1 MEMKKR
7 FISIL
12 SLLLLAVFVFCSC
25 SQKTGVGTTAATQIT
40 EGSPE
45 TTAASETEPI
55 TTASP
60 DLFASVRGSDE
71 EWIKYGLAAYD
82 AGKEIPDMSS
92 FFSGI
97 SNDLLSTLSYVC
109 LYDDLFLYDPE
120 NAVPVAEAFFDFVVR
135 HYGVDA
141 LQDLGKRWEYRNAY
155 LRAIGVGF
163 DLASYPEVYPDLQV
177 MDSVFAGMTCT
188 SNETYKYVLSFDNA
202 TCFFKDFPIGYW
214 PYHASLFCK
223 IVALNEMIAYLN
235 ENGLSEWLETGRHFH
250 YYMTLDSDA
259 PSRTVHNMTRDMF
272 INGFDVSFSSM
283 LHETIHA
290 MGITDDRNVWLC
302 EGISSYFGYSLGFDE
317 YGSGT
322 YISILTGAAAGYYD
336 QGAAAGD
343 PASVRTKRLYEDYV
357 AHGGTFEPIGTKDSL
372 RSVDLPLYFDAA
384 ARAEFE
390 VPASTIGDAYRI
402 VNEKEHTGVGAELTY
417 NQATSFVQYLA
428 DTYGIEQVMN
438 AYKTQDIEGNLGKD
452 YAGLKAEWLEYLQ
465 Q

>member
-25 SQKTGVGTTAATQIT
+25 SQKTGSDTTAATQIT

-202 TCFFKDFPIGYW
+202 TCYFKDFPIG
-214 PYHASLFCK
+214 
-223 IVALNEMIAYLN
+223 
-235 ENGLSEWLETGRHFH
+235 
-250 YYMTLDSDA
+250 
-259 PSRTVHNMTRDMF
+259 
-272 INGFDVSFSSM
+272 
-283 LHETIHA
+283 
-290 MGITDDRNVWLC
+290 
-302 EGISSYFGYSLGFDE
+302 
-317 YGSGT
+317 
-322 YISILTGAAAGYYD
+322 
-336 QGAAAGD
+336 
-343 PASVRTKRLYEDYV
+343 
-357 AHGGTFEPIGTKDSL
+357 
-372 RSVDLPLYFDAA
+372 
-384 ARAEFE
+384 
-390 VPASTIGDAYRI
+390 
-402 VNEKEHTGVGAELTY
+402 
-417 NQATSFVQYLA
+417 
-428 DTYGIEQVMN
+428 
-438 AYKTQDIEGNLGKD
+438 
-452 YAGLKAEWLEYLQ
+452 
-465 Q
+465 